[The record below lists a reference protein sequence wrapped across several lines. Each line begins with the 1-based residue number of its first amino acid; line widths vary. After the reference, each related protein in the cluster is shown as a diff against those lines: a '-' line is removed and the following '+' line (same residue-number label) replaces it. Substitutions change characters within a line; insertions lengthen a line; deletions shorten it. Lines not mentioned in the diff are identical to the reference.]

1 MMSST
6 ETPSRNKG
14 YKKGYL
20 TVDWSI
26 RYAFD
31 NGVTLTGGVNNIF
44 NEKYYLSQDDGYT
57 EKGKV
62 VGAYIPAP
70 ERNYYIGF
78 KYEI

>member
-1 MMSST
+1 MMVQQ
-6 ETPSRNKG
+6 ETPVRNKG

-20 TVDWSI
+20 TVDWAI

-31 NGVTLTGGVNNIF
+31 NGLTLTGGVNNIF
-44 NEKYYLSQDDGYT
+44 NEKYYLSQDDGYS

-62 VGAYIPAP
+62 VGSYIPAP

-78 KYEI
+78 RYEI